1 MPRRKFYHRG
11 SRTFVPP
18 HLSRSPRVH
27 QFSLGALRGSC
38 SIHKGCSR
46 PERIRHEKEKN
57 KGARIIFPARKEE
70 GTRVSSICAPFRI
83 CKYGCIDARGC
94 RFYATGRRGPPR
106 YRANPTRPKNLRRR
120 LAYAYA
126 WSVCATSQ
134 GVGNNCQLALSVGM
148 RRFLR
153 EFRPLERLCPP

>member
-57 KGARIIFPARKEE
+57 KGARIIFPARKE
-70 GTRVSSICAPFRI
+70 
-83 CKYGCIDARGC
+83 RGC
-94 RFYATGRRGPPR
+94 RRSVPRFGYANMGVSMHVAAGFMPRVGGGHRAIARIQLGPRICGEGSRMHMHGACAQRRRGWEIT
-106 YRANPTRPKNLRRR
+106 AN
-120 LAYAYA
+120 
-126 WSVCATSQ
+126 
-134 GVGNNCQLALSVGM
+134 
-148 RRFLR
+148 
-153 EFRPLERLCPP
+153 

>member
-46 PERIRHEKEKN
+46 PERIRHEKEEN
-57 KGARIIFPARKEE
+57 KGARIIFPARKE
-70 GTRVSSICAPFRI
+70 
-83 CKYGCIDARGC
+83 RGC
-94 RFYATGRRGPPR
+94 RRSVPRFGYANMGVSMHVAAGFMPR
-106 YRANPTRPKNLRRR
+106 VDGGTALSRESKNLRRR